1 MKRDRLLLFAGLALV
16 ALPFFGC
23 KQYAPTQTQAETKW
37 SATPYTDLQNKYVDL
52 ALNYEEN
59 GSSGLRKNMSAP
71 HRRMALE
78 EKIERLLALS
88 ERRSTLHTKSL
99 AQGNGAEDEEA
110 DEAFYD
116 QLYQSLMAEVN
127 AHPEVQRALKET
139 EDEEEPM
146 DMLVVKD
153 GMVCSK
159 MELLKNFENG
169 VASEWDDESYGDNDS
184 DSAACG
190 NNGQRAVRYTP
201 HLKWKSTINYRFD
214 GNVNAN
220 YRTQLRKAMT
230 TWEIAADHKFKFVE
244 IANKRKSR
252 FLWAMG
258 WSYHVYIKQKYIPG
272 EGGHSTLGRV
282 PWAAITLSDPD
293 ERTYL
298 HELGHTLGLLHEHE
312 RYDRDNYVTIYW
324 DNIRTGCKSQFY
336 KKTKTIGACYGEF
349 DYKSIMMYPSRAMSK
364 NGSCTMLKKD
374 LTEISR
380 TTQLSARDNWAIKEI
395 YK

>member
-1 MKRDRLLLFAGLALV
+1 M
-16 ALPFFGC
+16 
-23 KQYAPTQTQAETKW
+23 
-37 SATPYTDLQNKYVDL
+37 
-52 ALNYEEN
+52 
-59 GSSGLRKNMSAP
+59 
-71 HRRMALE
+71 
-78 EKIERLLALS
+78 LALS

-244 IANKRKSR
+244 IANKRKKQVLVGYGLVLPCVYQTEIYSR
-252 FLWAMG
+252 RGRTF
-258 WSYHVYIKQKYIPG
+258 Y
-272 EGGHSTLGRV
+272 LGKGAVGSDNALGSQRKDV
-282 PWAAITLSDPD
+282 PA
-293 ERTYL
+293 R
-298 HELGHTLGLLHEHE
+298 
-312 RYDRDNYVTIYW
+312 
-324 DNIRTGCKSQFY
+324 
-336 KKTKTIGACYGEF
+336 IGAYVG
-349 DYKSIMMYPSRAMSK
+349 AA
-364 NGSCTMLKKD
+364 
-374 LTEISR
+374 SR
-380 TTQLSARDNWAIKEI
+380 T
-395 YK
+395 

>member
-1 MKRDRLLLFAGLALV
+1 M
-16 ALPFFGC
+16 
-23 KQYAPTQTQAETKW
+23 
-37 SATPYTDLQNKYVDL
+37 
-52 ALNYEEN
+52 
-59 GSSGLRKNMSAP
+59 
-71 HRRMALE
+71 
-78 EKIERLLALS
+78 LALS

-159 MELLKNFENG
+159 IELLKNFENG
-169 VASEWDDESYGDNDS
+169 VASEWDDEKSYGGNDS

-244 IANKRKSR
+244 IANKRKSK

-324 DNIRTGCKSQFY
+324 DNIRTGCKNQFY